1 MIRWIM
7 GDDKDKFEWGAFE
20 IALVLF
26 GIYLY
31 VSLMIIDI
39 ANFYKK
45 VITKTKRGY
54 ENIKKRIKS
63 TDC

>member
-1 MIRWIM
+1 M

-39 ANFYKK
+39 VSIYNKF
-45 VITKTKRGY
+45 KTKAKEVY
-54 ENIKKRIKS
+54 YATFKQKI
-63 TDC
+63 D

>member
-1 MIRWIM
+1 M

-39 ANFYKK
+39 VSAYNKIVSK
-45 VITKTKRGY
+45 LKRGY

-63 TDC
+63 IDR